1 MYDQIAAL
9 ALAAGGRATAGWA
22 TARPGLTALEREV
35 AGKLYERSTYLT
47 EKIASAAYTA
57 PDINPVDIA
66 QMGASLIIAVVG
78 TPLMSAPH

>member
-1 MYDQIAAL
+1 
-9 ALAAGGRATAGWA
+9 
-22 TARPGLTALEREV
+22 V
-35 AGKLYERSTYLT
+35 AGELYERSTYLT

-78 TPLMSAPH
+78 TSLMSAPH